1 MFEFFQGVGDYLYYL
16 WRVITQAMLLNETTF
31 ANVEQLP
38 RSGLLTLGIAVIGG
52 VSQLLGQSVILFVNR
67 VKPGRFA
74 VSLLLGG
81 LVYFIGILV
90 WGTAI
95 WLSSRLL
102 FRVDDS
108 YATVLRMVTLGAAPF
123 VFGFLVLIPYAGAF
137 IGRVLGVWS
146 LLIVLAAVNFT
157 YGFTF
162 WQGAVVVTLGWL
174 LMMLLSNTIGK
185 PVVALRNVMFR
196 KVVGTSLDATTRD
209 ILTAFA
215 GETEDERSARE
226 RKV

>member
-1 MFEFFQGVGDYLYYL
+1 
-16 WRVITQAMLLNETTF
+16 
-31 ANVEQLP
+31 VERLP
-38 RSGLLTLGIAVIGG
+38 RSGLLTLGIAIIGG

-74 VSLLLGG
+74 FSLLLGG
-81 LVYFIGILV
+81 LTYFIGIMV

-95 WLSSRLL
+95 WLSARFL

-123 VFGFLVLIPYAGAF
+123 VFGFLVLIPYAGVF

-146 LLIVLAAVNFT
+146 LLIVLTAVNFT
-157 YGFTF
+157 YGFAF

-174 LMMLLSNTIGK
+174 LMMLLSATIGK
-185 PVVALRNVMFR
+185 PVVALRNALFR
-196 KVVGTSLDATTRD
+196 KAVGTSLDATTRD

-215 GETEDERSARE
+215 GETEDERAARE

>member
-1 MFEFFQGVGDYLYYL
+1 MLEFFQGVSEYVYYL
-16 WRVITQAMLLNETTF
+16 WRVTTQAMWLNPETF
-31 ANVEQLP
+31 ANVERLP
-38 RSGLLTLGIAVIGG
+38 LSGLLTLGIAIIGG

-67 VKPGRFA
+67 VRPGRFA
-74 VSLLLGG
+74 FSLLLNG
-81 LVYFIGILV
+81 LTYFIGIMV

-95 WLSSRLL
+95 WLSSRVI

-123 VFGFLVLIPYAGAF
+123 VFGFLVLIPYAGVF

-157 YGFTF
+157 YGFDF

-185 PVVALRNVMFR
+185 PVVALRNVLFR
-196 KVVGTSLDATTRD
+196 KVVGTSLDATTHD

-215 GETEDERSARE
+215 GETEDERTARE
-226 RKV
+226 RNL

>member
-1 MFEFFQGVGDYLYYL
+1 MLEFFQGVGDYLYHL
-16 WRVITQAMLLNETTF
+16 WRLIVQAMFLNPETF
-31 ANVEQLP
+31 ANVERLP
-38 RSGLLTLGIAVIGG
+38 RSGLLTLGIAIIGG
-52 VSQLLGQSVILFVNR
+52 ISQLLGQSVILFVNR

-74 VSLLLGG
+74 FSLLLNG
-81 LVYFIGILV
+81 LTYFIGIMV

-95 WLSSRLL
+95 WLSSRVL

-123 VFGFLVLIPYAGAF
+123 VFGFLVLIPYAGVF

-146 LLIVLAAVNFT
+146 LLIVLTAVNFT
-157 YGFTF
+157 YGFAF

-215 GETEDERSARE
+215 GESEDERTVRE
-226 RKV
+226 RKA

>member
-1 MFEFFQGVGDYLYYL
+1 MLEFFQAVGDYLYYL
-16 WRVITQAMLLNETTF
+16 WRLIVQAMLLNPETF
-31 ANVEQLP
+31 ANVERLP
-38 RSGLLTLGIAVIGG
+38 RSGLLTLGIAIVGG

-81 LVYFIGILV
+81 LTYFIGILV
-90 WGTAI
+90 WGTTI
-95 WLSSRLL
+95 WLSARVL

-123 VFGFLVLIPYAGAF
+123 VFGFLVLIPYAGVF

-146 LLIVLAAVNFT
+146 LLIVLTAVNFT
-157 YGFTF
+157 YGFAF
-162 WQGAVVVTLGWL
+162 MQGVVVVTLGWL
-174 LMMLLSNTIGK
+174 LMVLMSNTIGK

-196 KVVGTSLDATTRD
+196 KALGTNLDATTRD

-215 GETEDERSARE
+215 GETDEERARRE
-226 RKV
+226 RKS